1 MPFLP
6 EAMQSL
12 LAQDYEDF
20 NILVIDDG
28 STDEGPAYLKSVKDP
43 RVHVERQENK
53 GLTFTLNRMLREV
66 DTPWLVRH
74 DADDIVYPERV
85 RLTMQHIQRY
95 PEAGM
100 FYSHAT
106 YYNDKKHVAKFR
118 TTTGSPDLLRDLTK
132 AGYLLAICHPAVTL
146 NVAKA
151 LDVGGYRFNLHVED
165 IDLWW
170 RMALRYDIR
179 LISAF
184 TVGVRHNLSS
194 VSNENLKAQSI
205 NTLYIQYLLLSHLWG
220 NSPLLYDEVKDVLT
234 TMLDMKELAF
244 RESIRR
250 ANACIG
256 KREYVKACS
265 YAIRSLIASPI
276 HFYKRLIHELGSGEF
291 VVNGLNPR
299 LFAESRLTF
308 GHG

>member
-1 MPFLP
+1 MWSLRNVEIFIRFRRQEEAGAVNNMPPVDNDKMAILTIGLPVYNAMPFLP

-118 TTTGSPDLLRDLTK
+118 TTTGSP
-132 AGYLLAICHPAVTL
+132 
-146 NVAKA
+146 
-151 LDVGGYRFNLHVED
+151 
-165 IDLWW
+165 
-170 RMALRYDIR
+170 
-179 LISAF
+179 
-184 TVGVRHNLSS
+184 
-194 VSNENLKAQSI
+194 Q
-205 NTLYIQYLLLSHLWG
+205 
-220 NSPLLYDEVKDVLT
+220 PLE
-234 TMLDMKELAF
+234 
-244 RESIRR
+244 
-250 ANACIG
+250 G
-256 KREYVKACS
+256 
-265 YAIRSLIASPI
+265 P
-276 HFYKRLIHELGSGEF
+276 H
-291 VVNGLNPR
+291 
-299 LFAESRLTF
+299 ESRILARHLPS
-308 GHG
+308 GSHPKCGKSSRCRRVSLQSAR